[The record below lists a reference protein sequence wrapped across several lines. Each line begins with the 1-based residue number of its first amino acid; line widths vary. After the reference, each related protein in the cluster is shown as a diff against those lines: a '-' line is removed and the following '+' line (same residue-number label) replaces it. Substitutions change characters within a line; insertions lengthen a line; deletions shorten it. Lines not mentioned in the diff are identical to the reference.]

1 MKKALLKLINSRKG
15 ISMTEVIVAMAVLV
29 MVSGAAITVLI
40 ASVKTDTA
48 YQNKYAVLSGCENA
62 AECLRFADGNEV
74 LLENSLTKAGF
85 TKTEDGEKT
94 EFILEKG
101 NEAVTVFKND
111 DESYAVVYNGEIIYT
126 YYKKG

>member
-15 ISMTEVIVAMAVLV
+15 VSMTEVIVAMAVLV

-40 ASVKTDTA
+40 ASVKADTA
-48 YQNKYAVLSGCENA
+48 FENKYTVLSGCENA
-62 AECLRFADGNEV
+62 AECLRFADGNEI
-74 LLENSLTKAGF
+74 LLKEALEKAGF
-85 TKTEDGEKT
+85 VQTDES
-94 EFILEKG
+94 EFALEKG
-101 NEAVTVFKND
+101 NQAVTVLKND

>member
-1 MKKALLKLINSRKG
+1 MKKALLKLLGNRKG

-40 ASVKTDTA
+40 ASVKADTA

-74 LLENSLTKAGF
+74 LLKEALEKAGF
-85 TKTEDGEKT
+85 AQTDET
-94 EFILEKG
+94 EFTLEKG
-101 NEAVTVFKND
+101 NETVTVLKND
-111 DESYAVVYNGEIIYT
+111 DESYAVVYNGEVIYT
-126 YYKKG
+126 HTN

>member
-1 MKKALLKLINSRKG
+1 MKKALLKLLGNRKG

-40 ASVKTDTA
+40 ASVKADTA

-74 LLENSLTKAGF
+74 LLKEALEKAGF
-85 TKTEDGEKT
+85 AQTDET
-94 EFILEKG
+94 EFTLEKG
-101 NEAVTVFKND
+101 NETVTVLKI
-111 DESYAVVYNGEIIYT
+111 DESYAVVYNGEVIYT
-126 YYKKG
+126 HTN

>member
-1 MKKALLKLINSRKG
+1 MKKALLKLLGNRKG

-40 ASVKTDTA
+40 ASVKADTA

-74 LLENSLTKAGF
+74 LLKEALEKAGF
-85 TKTEDGEKT
+85 AQTDEA
-94 EFILEKG
+94 EFTLEKG
-101 NEAVTVFKND
+101 NETVTVLKI
-111 DESYAVVYNGEIIYT
+111 DESYAVVYNGEVIYT
-126 YYKKG
+126 HTN